1 MQRHEELEET
11 AELEEDNF
19 ELHRI
24 LAKMGA
30 LYEQGGPG
38 LARSARK
45 AYTLFNEVKCSISVS
60 VSMYIDMMSVLYM
73 YVYIY
78 IYVHMYIYMCVCVC
92 LCVYI
97 YI

>member
-45 AYTLFNEVKCSISVS
+45 AYTLFNEVEC
-60 VSMYIDMMSVLYM
+60 LYL
-73 YVYIY
+73 YLYLYIY
-78 IYVHMYIYMCVCVC
+78 IDVMSV
-92 LCVYI
+92 
-97 YI
+97 